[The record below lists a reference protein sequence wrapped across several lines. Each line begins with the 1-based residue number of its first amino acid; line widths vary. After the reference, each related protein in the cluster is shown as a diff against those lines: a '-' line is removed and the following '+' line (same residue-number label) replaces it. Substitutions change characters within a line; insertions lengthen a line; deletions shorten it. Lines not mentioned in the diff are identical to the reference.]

1 MQQIDNELFT
11 ARANELRERVRNELG
26 NTAVAM
32 MQLRI
37 IDCDAQEMSMTI
49 AYPALPWEKNPDGVI
64 HGGIVGTMF
73 DTSMGIAA
81 YAVTG
86 GMTPTISLTTNFLRP
101 APGDGT
107 LIVRARV
114 TKAGRAVIYAEAE
127 MWDSR
132 APEKP
137 VATAQG
143 IFRNRES

>member
-1 MQQIDNELFT
+1 M
-11 ARANELRERVRNELG
+11 
-26 NTAVAM
+26 
-32 MQLRI
+32 
-37 IDCDAQEMSMTI
+37 
-49 AYPALPWEKNPDGVI
+49 I

-107 LIVRARV
+107 LIVHARV